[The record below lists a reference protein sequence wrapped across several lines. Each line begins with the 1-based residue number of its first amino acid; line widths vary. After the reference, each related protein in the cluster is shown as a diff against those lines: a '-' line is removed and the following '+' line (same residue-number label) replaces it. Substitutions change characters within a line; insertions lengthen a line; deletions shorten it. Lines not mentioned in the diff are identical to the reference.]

1 MRVHTIEM
9 ADVCVR
15 SDVVADSDGEFV
27 WVVRVTERSPDQLLV
42 FERRGCCGHVPKG
55 DALDIAAYQAR
66 EIAVGLALHTAGSD
80 SKNAAA
86 GSRRPGLN
94 GR

>member
-15 SDVVADSDGEFV
+15 SDVVADSDGEFL
-27 WVVRVTERSPDQLLV
+27 WVVRVTDRSPDHRLV
-42 FERRGCCGHVPKG
+42 FERRGYCGQVPKG
-55 DALDIAAYQAR
+55 DALDIAADRAR
-66 EIAVGLALHTAGSD
+66 EIAVGLALHAAGSD
-80 SKNAAA
+80 SMRTA
-86 GSRRPGLN
+86 GSWRPGLN

>member
-15 SDVVADSDGEFV
+15 SDVVADADGEFL
-27 WVVRVTERSPDQLLV
+27 WVVRVTERSPDHRLV
-42 FERRGCCGHVPKG
+42 FERRGYCGQVPKG
-55 DALDIAAYQAR
+55 DALDIAAYRAR
-66 EIAVGLALHTAGSD
+66 EIAVGLALHAAGSD
-80 SKNAAA
+80 SRRAA
-86 GSRRPGLN
+86 GSWRPGLN